1 MSTIAQVTAARIVP
15 IVTVDD
21 AARSHE
27 LADALLRGRL
37 TSVEITLR
45 TSAGLAAIEAFAKRG
60 DILVGAGTVL
70 TPQQV
75 DESADRG
82 AQFIVSPGY
91 DPDVV
96 RRAQERGLLALPG
109 VATATEVQRAVRDGL
124 THLKLFPAETLGGLS
139 LISALAAPFP
149 GVSYMPSGGISATNI
164 EAYLGHP
171 AVFAVGAS
179 WMVPRDAIREGRFD
193 DIAELCAVAAGL
205 ASRR

>member
-1 MSTIAQVTAARIVP
+1 MSTIARLSAARIVP

-21 AARSHE
+21 AAFSHD
-27 LADALLRGRL
+27 LADALLRGGL

-45 TSAGLAAIEAFAKRG
+45 TSAGLAAVEAFAQRG
-60 DILVGAGTVL
+60 DLLVGAGTVL
-70 TPQQV
+70 TAQQV

-96 RRAQERGLLALPG
+96 QRAQERGLLALPG

-124 THLKLFPAETLGGLS
+124 THLKLFPVESLGGLS
-139 LISALAAPFP
+139 LISALTAPFP
-149 GVSYMPSGGISATNI
+149 GVSYMPSGGISAGNV
-164 EAYLGHP
+164 EAYLAHP

-179 WMVPRDAIREGRFD
+179 WMVPRDTIGAGRFD
-193 DIAELCAVAAGL
+193 DIAALSAEATRL
-205 ASRR
+205 ASR